1 MLVDD
6 ALLTREDDRWVAA
19 SDLAELPVPSTIN
32 ALLAARLEGLP
43 ADERAIL
50 TTAAVEGAV
59 FHRGAV
65 ARARLPRARP
75 ALEDGLLALVRRDLI
90 RPEAA
95 DVRRR
100 GGLPLPSRPDPRR
113 RLSLAAEER
122 ARRPARALRRLAR
135 ADGRG
140 PAARVRGD
148 RRLSPRAGLPVPR
161 RARLARRARRLAR
174 RPGVRA
180 ARGGRAAGAR
190 PQRPARGDRP
200 ARAGVPAAPHRRSTA
215 DRAARRAR
223 RRADRKRPAGRGRA
237 RARRGGAAGCRRG
250 RRARGGARARPAAV
264 PPAPPRRGG
273 RAGGGRAGGGPGDPG
288 LRAPRGRPR
297 SVPRTA
303 ARGVAL
309 L

>member
-19 SDLAELPVPSTIN
+19 SDLSELPVPSTIH

-65 ARARLPRARP
+65 AELARP
-75 ALEDGLLALVRRDLI
+75 ALDTALEDGLLALVRRDLI

-95 DVRRR
+95 DFAGEKAYRFRHVLIRDAAYRS
-100 GGLPLPSRPDPRR
+100 LPKN
-113 RLSLAAEER
+113 
-122 ARRPARALRRLAR
+122 ARADLHERYRRLAR

-148 RRLSPRAGLPVPR
+148 RRLPPRAGLPVPC
-161 RARLARRARRLAR
+161 RARLARRARRLAC
-174 RPGVRA
+174 RPGVRT
-180 ARGGRAAGAR
+180 ARGGGAAGAC

-200 ARAGVPAAPHRRSTA
+200 ARAGFPAAPHRRSTA
-215 DRAARRAR
+215 DRAARRAG

-250 RRARGGARARPAAV
+250 RPARWRRMCSSSSSSSGSSTAR
-264 PPAPPRRGG
+264 
-273 RAGGGRAGGGPGDPG
+273 RAGWR
-288 LRAPRGRPR
+288 RPRGRRPW
-297 SVPRTA
+297 
-303 ARGVAL
+303 
-309 L
+309 